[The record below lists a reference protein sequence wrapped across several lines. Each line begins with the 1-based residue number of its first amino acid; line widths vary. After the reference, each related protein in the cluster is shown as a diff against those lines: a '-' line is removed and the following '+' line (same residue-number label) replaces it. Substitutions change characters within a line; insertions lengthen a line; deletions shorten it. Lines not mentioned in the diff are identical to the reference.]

1 MPMWRF
7 GHQPSNETIR
17 DITLRLSRLTR
28 WSRESI
34 LNLDFAEAQWW
45 LDGAIALEREI
56 NNV

>member
-1 MPMWRF
+1 MWRF